1 MKSMKQ
7 ENSFEEEKETFLI
20 AQRKEFY
27 QKLEGLGFDETII
40 RAALEEGIM
49 APNVKLAAVKI
60 SNEIE
65 KRKKIKKKKLINKKF
80 D

>member
-1 MKSMKQ
+1 
-7 ENSFEEEKETFLI
+7 
-20 AQRKEFY
+20 
-27 QKLEGLGFDETII
+27 LEGLGFDETII